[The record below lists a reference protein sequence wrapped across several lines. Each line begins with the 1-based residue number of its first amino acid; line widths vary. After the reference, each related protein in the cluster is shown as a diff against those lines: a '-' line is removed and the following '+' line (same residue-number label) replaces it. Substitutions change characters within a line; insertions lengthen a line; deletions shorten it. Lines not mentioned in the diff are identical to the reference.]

1 MLGLN
6 NSAITVSAIL
16 IVEEGIMNNDF
27 KVLSRVTPGAGIP
40 CRTPDGLTPLVHAE
54 DPAISAMTDFS
65 EVTPVTIEPGLSIN
79 LALRKMKESGVRL
92 LLVTDREDNIT
103 GIITSYDIQGDWPLR
118 LVQEQG
124 IAHADIRVQ
133 MLMTPLD
140 QVMAMDMITVLGAR
154 VGHIINTLRD
164 NESRYTLV
172 IEVDRDSGAQ
182 VIRGLFSIAYISK
195 LIGNDVMD
203 AEFAAHSLAE
213 VQQQLG

>member
-1 MLGLN
+1 
-6 NSAITVSAIL
+6 
-16 IVEEGIMNNDF
+16 MNDDYA
-27 KVLSRVTPGAGIP
+27 VLSRVTPRVGIP
-40 CRTPDGLTPLVHAE
+40 CRTPDGLTPLVYAE
-54 DPAISAMTDFS
+54 DPAISVMTDFS
-65 EVTPVTIEPGLSIN
+65 EVTPVTIEPGLSID
-79 LALRKMKESGVRL
+79 LALRKMKEAGVRL
-92 LLVTDREDNIT
+92 LLMTDREDNIT

-140 QVMAMDMITVLGAR
+140 EVMAMDIITVRGAR

-164 NESRYTLV
+164 NESKYTLV
-172 IEVDRDSGAQ
+172 IETDRGSGEQ

-195 LIGNDVMD
+195 LMGYDAMD

-213 VQQQLG
+213 VQHQLG

>member
-1 MLGLN
+1 
-6 NSAITVSAIL
+6 
-16 IVEEGIMNNDF
+16 MNDDYA
-27 KVLSRVTPGAGIP
+27 VLSCVTPRAGIP
-40 CRTPDGLTPLVHAE
+40 CRTPDGLTPLVYAE
-54 DPAISAMTDFS
+54 DPAISVMTDFS
-65 EVTPVTIEPGLSIN
+65 EVTPVTIEPGLSID
-79 LALRKMKESGVRL
+79 LALSKMKEVGVRL

-118 LVQEQG
+118 LAQEQG

-140 QVMAMDMITVLGAR
+140 EVMAMDMITVRGAR

-164 NESRYTLV
+164 NESRYSLA
-172 IEVDRDSGAQ
+172 IETDRDSGAQ

-195 LIGNDVMD
+195 LMGYDVMD

-213 VQQQLG
+213 VQQKLG